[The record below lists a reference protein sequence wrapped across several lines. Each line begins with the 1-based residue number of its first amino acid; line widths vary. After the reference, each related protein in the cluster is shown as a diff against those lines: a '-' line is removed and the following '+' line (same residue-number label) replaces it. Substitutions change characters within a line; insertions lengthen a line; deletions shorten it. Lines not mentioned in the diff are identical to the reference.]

1 MVPISAQHTGSL
13 LADSASLL
21 DEGGDTL
28 ARVGVQVG
36 HTASVLHS
44 ASTAVQHGGHLAS
57 TDTTFLQRA
66 QRNLLCGLVCPI
78 RRPGPAQRQCR
89 LEHCDNSQPQPQP
102 EGSEAGEVPAGQAR
116 TVAPPGESEASE
128 RVDERV
134 TASLLDMGAHL
145 LSAATNIL
153 TDIAFIKLKILQG
166 LFSHPDCWVTPKNDN
181 NQCISKLCNYTEQAP
196 KVYMDNFGVCI
207 TNQAREWVIY
217 LLPILLFLEEIVTG
231 KPLLFLSI

>member
-1 MVPISAQHTGSL
+1 MVSISAQHTGSL

-89 LEHCDNSQPQPQP
+89 LEHCDNSQSQPQP
-102 EGSEAGEVPAGQAR
+102 EGGEAEAR
-116 TVAPPGESEASE
+116 TVAPGPGSSEASE

-207 TNQAREWVIY
+207 TNQARKWAIN
-217 LLPILLFLEEIVTG
+217 LLYPVDGHWSF
-231 KPLLFLSI
+231 

>member
-1 MVPISAQHTGSL
+1 MMVSISAQHTGSL

-89 LEHCDNSQPQPQP
+89 LEHCDNSQPQPRP
-102 EGSEAGEVPAGQAR
+102 EGGEAEAR
-116 TVAPPGESEASE
+116 TVAPGPGSSEASE

-153 TDIAFIKLKILQG
+153 TDIAFIKIKILQG

-207 TNQAREWVIY
+207 TNQARKWAIN
-217 LLPILLFLEEIVTG
+217 LLYPVDGHWSF
-231 KPLLFLSI
+231 

>member
-1 MVPISAQHTGSL
+1 MISISAQHTGSL

-78 RRPGPAQRQCR
+78 RRPGLAQRQCR
-89 LEHCDNSQPQPQP
+89 LEHCDNSQPQPRP
-102 EGSEAGEVPAGQAR
+102 EGGEAEAR
-116 TVAPPGESEASE
+116 TVAPPGPGSSEASE

-207 TNQAREWVIY
+207 TNQARKWAIN
-217 LLPILLFLEEIVTG
+217 LLYPVDGHWSF
-231 KPLLFLSI
+231 